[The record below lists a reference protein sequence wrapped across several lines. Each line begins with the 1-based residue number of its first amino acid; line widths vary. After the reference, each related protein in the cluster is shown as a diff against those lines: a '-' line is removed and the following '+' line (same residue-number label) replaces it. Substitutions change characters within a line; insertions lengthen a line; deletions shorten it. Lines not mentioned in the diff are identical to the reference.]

1 MIICFYLQN
10 RQIQTSQTGGQG
22 YSDTSPFNI
31 PCFGSFCLLDS
42 DREKQSCIT
51 LTPVVEQVQLP
62 LQRLRQ
68 DLRRHVQPVR
78 SHTGDSQEAGS
89 GRVLCQRLRREL
101 QAPLVPGTI
110 LINTITL
117 GLQVV

>member
-1 MIICFYLQN
+1 M
-10 RQIQTSQTGGQG
+10 
-22 YSDTSPFNI
+22 
-31 PCFGSFCLLDS
+31 
-42 DREKQSCIT
+42 
-51 LTPVVEQVQLP
+51 VEQVQLP
-62 LQRLRQ
+62 LQHLRQ

-78 SHTGDSQEAGS
+78 SHPGGSQEAGS

-117 GLQVV
+117 RLQVV